1 MKTHIVIISVD
12 KNSARSICEEIEN
25 KNYSN
30 YEALYD
36 ELKEKINDI
45 SQFDVY
51 TISEFMDMVNNQ
63 ILDVLSEY
71 FISYVQINK

>member
-12 KNSARSICEEIEN
+12 ENSARSICEEIEN

-30 YEALYD
+30 YEALYN

>member
-45 SQFDVY
+45 SQFDVTNAY
-51 TISEFMDMVNNQ
+51 RH
-63 ILDVLSEY
+63 
-71 FISYVQINK
+71 